1 MALST
6 PSPARES
13 PYKAG
18 AFALALALAAILT
31 AHGFER
37 IGGYPPCELCLQ
49 QRWAYYAGIP
59 ALFLA
64 LVVFT
69 TGQGKAAGLLFF
81 LVALAFLANA
91 GLGIYHSGVEWKF
104 WPGPTTCST
113 ALQPLG
119 TGQGGILE
127 RLKDTR
133 VVRCDEAAWRMFGL
147 SFAGWNVV
155 LSMIVFSAALQAA
168 FGATANR
175 PN

>member
-6 PSPARES
+6 RSSANDS
-13 PYKAG
+13 SYKAG
-18 AFALALALAAILT
+18 AFALALALGAILV

-37 IGGYPPCELCLQ
+37 FGGYAPCELCLQ

-64 LVVFT
+64 LVLLT
-69 TGQGKAAGLLFF
+69 TGQRKAAGLLFF
-81 LVALAFLANA
+81 LVALAFLANT

-104 WPGPTTCST
+104 WPGPTACST
-113 ALQPLG
+113 GLQPLG

-127 RLKDTR
+127 GLKDTR
-133 VVRCDEAAWRMFGL
+133 VVRCDEAAWRKFGL
-147 SFAGWNVV
+147 SFAGWNAV
-155 LSMIVFSAALQAA
+155 LSVIVFAAAVQAA